1 MIHPMMNQI
10 LDQVIEVLDI
20 FMENKCLK
28 NLSKKLELKEFLE
41 VMKLSMIK

>member
-1 MIHPMMNQI
+1 MIHLMMNQI

-20 FMENKCLK
+20 FMESKCLK
-28 NLSKKLELKEFLE
+28 NLNKKLELKEFLE